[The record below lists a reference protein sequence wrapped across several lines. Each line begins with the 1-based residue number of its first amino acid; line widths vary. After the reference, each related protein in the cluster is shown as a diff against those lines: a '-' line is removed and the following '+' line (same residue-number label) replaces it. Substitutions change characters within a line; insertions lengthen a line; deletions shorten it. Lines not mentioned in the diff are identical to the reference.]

1 MGFLTNKLMLAELS
15 FALSKHCL
23 CHYNG
28 AWLAFV
34 SITLS
39 KHRFCNDKPSCTS
52 VDHSQQA
59 LLLDAHPLLA
69 CSCLRLL
76 ASIGFGHPKTSCLGV
91 SQSEQALLLYIQK
104 QLARLSVTL
113 CKHRIWLST
122 LSLAVDYSWQASC
135 LDAHPLC
142 CEGSIPKPHSFLTTV
157 SHRKESNN
165 DTRNFIKAT

>member
-104 QLARLSVTL
+104 QLARLSSTL

-122 LSLAVDYSWQASC
+122 LSLAVDYSWQASR
-135 LDAHPLC
+135 LDAHPLR
-142 CEGSIPKPHSFLTTV
+142 CEGKYPQTPLVFHSSFT
-157 SHRKESNN
+157 SKGEQQ
-165 DTRNFIKAT
+165 

>member
-1 MGFLTNKLMLAELS
+1 MYSVRFFLYISRLKSRRKLPPGKERNGLRLAALRREAEWVFS
-15 FALSKHCL
+15 QIIDACRASVVLSKHCL

-34 SITLS
+34 SIALS

-104 QLARLSVTL
+104 QLARLSATL
-113 CKHRIWLST
+113 CKHRGCNDV
-122 LSLAVDYSWQASC
+122 AC
-135 LDAHPLC
+135 L
-142 CEGSIPKPHSFLTTV
+142 V
-157 SHRKESNN
+157 
-165 DTRNFIKAT
+165 

>member
-1 MGFLTNKLMLAELS
+1 MRFFLTYRALKVAGNYRPGRRKTGFALRLRGALTSGLSRKQTYACRAS

-76 ASIGFGHPKTSCLGV
+76 ASIGFGHSKTSCLGV

-113 CKHRIWLST
+113 CKHRGCNDV
-122 LSLAVDYSWQASC
+122 AC
-135 LDAHPLC
+135 L
-142 CEGSIPKPHSFLTTV
+142 V
-157 SHRKESNN
+157 
-165 DTRNFIKAT
+165 

>member
-1 MGFLTNKLMLAELS
+1 MTCGSEVRCRVGFLTNKLMLAELS

-91 SQSEQALLLYIQK
+91 SQSKQALLLYIQK

-113 CKHRIWLST
+113 CKHRGCNDV
-122 LSLAVDYSWQASC
+122 AC
-135 LDAHPLC
+135 L
-142 CEGSIPKPHSFLTTV
+142 V
-157 SHRKESNN
+157 
-165 DTRNFIKAT
+165 

>member
-1 MGFLTNKLMLAELS
+1 MQESTAGEGEEWALSCGSEVRCRVGFLTNKLMLAELS

-52 VDHSQQA
+52 VHHSQQA
-59 LLLDAHPLLA
+59 LLLDAHPVLA

-91 SQSEQALLLYIQK
+91 SQYEQALLLYIQK

-113 CKHRIWLST
+113 CKHRGCNDV
-122 LSLAVDYSWQASC
+122 AC
-135 LDAHPLC
+135 L
-142 CEGSIPKPHSFLTTV
+142 V
-157 SHRKESNN
+157 
-165 DTRNFIKAT
+165 